1 MKTLSFETSKRL
13 DKLWLLKD
21 IETDFHW
28 WFQSHWAWEEQVW
41 DLYFSIGWLNEA
53 IVYKTLTLEEAIE
66 FIWKNMC
73 EVRLLYPN
81 GWQWLLQLQFWQE
94 FKSDSVMWC
103 YEQFLVY
110 LLDNNLLTK

>member
-1 MKTLSFETSKRL
+1 MHHLSFETSKRL

-21 IETDFHW
+21 IKTEFW
-28 WFQSHWAWEEQVW
+28 YWVNWGNWEYKIKKR
-41 DLYFSIGWLNEA
+41 D

-110 LLDNNLLTK
+110 LLDNN